1 MSRWPVAAVL
11 LSLSACAPPAPPT
24 AAPTGDAAPVGASEL
39 ERAIPYPVV
48 PPAAFRQAIE
58 AGTRTASGEPGPG
71 YWQNR
76 ADYDLT
82 ARIDTDASRLD
93 GSAAIRFHNRSPDAL
108 DVLVLDLIQN
118 FHAPGAVRTEGAE
131 VTGGMEI
138 GRVTVRGEALR
149 TGLRD
154 GPRYQV
160 DGTKMYV
167 VPSTPVGPGETVD
180 LEIDWSF
187 DIPQAGIGGRM
198 GHSEDNLVYIGY
210 WFPQMSVYDDVEG
223 WATDQFLGTAE
234 FYSDF
239 GTYNLTVEAP
249 QGWVVAATG
258 AHTNPEEVLAPA
270 VLERLRMAE
279 RSDTIVQVLGA
290 DAFDSA
296 TRTSPDGM
304 LRWTFVADSV
314 RDVAF
319 SLTRE
324 SFWDVTRTP
333 VGDRDGDGATDYATI
348 HAFYREPAFRWREA
362 ARYGAHSIEFLSD
375 YTETPYPWPHM
386 TAVEGAGII
395 GGGMEFPMMTII
407 GDYTRAGDEA
417 LYNVTAHELAHMWV
431 PMIVSINERRF
442 SWFDEGTTSFNE
454 NQARKD
460 IFPGVESDEQ
470 EAENYLRVAR
480 MGLEGEIMR
489 RSDYHY
495 PGPAYGVASYAKPAT
510 VLVAL
515 RGLLGEET
523 FDRAYREFYDRWEWK
538 HAYPWDLWNT
548 FEDVTGEDLDWFWRT
563 WYYETWV
570 LDQAIT
576 DVSAVGGT
584 TVITVTDLGDAPM
597 PARLTIMLENGEE
610 LRREVPVDVWLGGA
624 RSSTVEVASPSPV
637 VRVEIDADGVFP
649 DANRENN
656 VWTR

>member
-1 MSRWPVAAVL
+1 MSRWSVAAVL
-11 LSLSACAPPAPPT
+11 LTLAACAPAAPP
-24 AAPTGDAAPVGASEL
+24 ASAPVGDTAPVAEA
-39 ERAIPYPVV
+39 ERPIPYPVV

-58 AGTRTASGEPGPG
+58 AGTRTTSGEPGPG

-82 ARIDTDASRLD
+82 ARIDTEARRLE

-108 DVLVLDLIQN
+108 DVLVLDLTQN

-131 VTGGMEI
+131 ITGGVEI
-138 GRVTVRGEALR
+138 GRVAVRNETLR
-149 TGLRD
+149 TGLED

-167 VPSTPVGPGETVD
+167 VPSAPVRPGETVD
-180 LEIDWSF
+180 LAIDWSF

-198 GHSEDNLVYIGY
+198 GHSEDNLFYIGY

-223 WATDQFLGTAE
+223 WATDQFMGTAE

-258 AHTNPEEVLAPA
+258 THTNPDEVLAPA
-270 VLERLRMAE
+270 VLERLRIAE
-279 RSDTIVQVLGA
+279 QSDTVVQVLGS
-290 DAFDSA
+290 DEFDSA
-296 TRTSPDGM
+296 TRTSSDGT

-324 SFWDVTRTP
+324 SFWDATRTP

-375 YTETPYPWPHM
+375 YTGTPYPWPHM

-407 GDYTRAGDEA
+407 GDYTQAGDEA

-460 IFPGVESDEQ
+460 IFPGVQSDEQ

-523 FDRAYREFYDRWEWK
+523 FDRAHREFYDRWEWK
-538 HAYPWDLWNT
+538 HAYPWDFWNT
-548 FEDVTGEDLDWFWRT
+548 FEDVSGEDLDWFWRT

-570 LDQAIT
+570 LDHAVT
-576 DVSAVGGT
+576 DVTAAGGN
-584 TVITVTDLGDAPM
+584 TVITVTDMGDAPM
-597 PARLTIMLENGEE
+597 PARLTITLENGEE
-610 LRREVPVDVWLGGA
+610 IRREVPVDVWLRGA
-624 RSSTVEVASPSPV
+624 RSTTVEVASPSPV
-637 VRVEIDADGVFP
+637 ARVEIDAEGVFP